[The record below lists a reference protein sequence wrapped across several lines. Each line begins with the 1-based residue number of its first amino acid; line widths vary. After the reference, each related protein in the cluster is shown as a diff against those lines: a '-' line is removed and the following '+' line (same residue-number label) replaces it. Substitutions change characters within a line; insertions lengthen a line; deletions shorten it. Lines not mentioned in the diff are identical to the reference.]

1 LRGTVT
7 NYCQSTLENSR
18 DLALEV
24 VASIGMVVSV
34 SAPPHGSLL
43 QSSVPQQQLLQ
54 EL

>member
-24 VASIGMVVSV
+24 VASIGMVVGIV
-34 SAPPHGSLL
+34 AQLHRLLL
-43 QSSVPQQQLLQ
+43 QTSVPQQQLLQ